1 MVLARFCLYQNKNA
15 MKKVKNILLLILL
28 LAFAVP
34 QVSYAQGRR
43 LTKKE
48 IRKIERRK
56 PKVARLKA
64 SLRSRAYYANLL
76 KHHFFVFQADR
87 LYGPGGMSYSVSPD
101 VNFFA
106 VVKNKV
112 ILQFGFQGIVGWNGV
127 GGLTA
132 EGFLAKYNFSEGKSL
147 KRALT
152 VAGNIRPR
160 GGGGQPY
167 FYMTINN
174 NGNAYLEVLM
184 IGGGRIRMS
193 GHVVAPSQAAVYK
206 GHSRF

>member
-1 MVLARFCLYQNKNA
+1 M
-15 MKKVKNILLLILL
+15 KNIKYILVL
-28 LAFAVP
+28 FLMLGFAIP
-34 QVSYAQGRR
+34 QDTYAQHKI

-48 IRKIERRK
+48 IRRIQRK
-56 PKVARLKA
+56 KRKVARLKA

-76 KHHFFVFQADR
+76 KRHYFVFQADQ
-87 LYGPGGMSYSVSPD
+87 LYGPGGVSYPVSPD

-112 ILQFGFQGIVGWNGV
+112 VLQFGFQGVLGWNGV

-132 EGFLAKYNFSEGKSL
+132 EGFLAKYVFRGEKPL
-147 KRALT
+147 RKALSVSGT
-152 VAGNIRPR
+152 IRPR

-167 FYMTINN
+167 FYMTVNN
-174 NGNAYLEVLM
+174 NGNAYLDVLM

-193 GHVVAPSQAAVYK
+193 GQVVAPSQAAVYK
-206 GHSRF
+206 GQSRY

>member
-1 MVLARFCLYQNKNA
+1 
-15 MKKVKNILLLILL
+15 MKRLRNILLILL
-28 LAFAVP
+28 MFGFAVP
-34 QVSYAQGRR
+34 QVSMAQVRH
-43 LTKKE
+43 LTPKE

-56 PKVARLKA
+56 RKVARLKA

-76 KHHFFVFQADR
+76 KHHYFVFQADR
-87 LYGPGGMSYSVSPD
+87 LYGPGGVSYSVSPD

-112 ILQFGFQGIVGWNGV
+112 ILQFGFQGLVGWNGV

-132 EGFLAKYNFSEGKSL
+132 EGFLSKYSFRQGKSL
-147 KRALT
+147 KRALS
-152 VAGNIRPR
+152 VSGNIRPR

-167 FYMTINN
+167 FYLTVNN

-193 GHVVAPSQAAVYK
+193 GHLVAPSRAAVYK